1 MRHSIVPALLALI
14 VATPAFAQEEIN
26 LYSSRHYDTD
36 EALYSDF
43 EATTGIKINRIEDSA
58 DKLIERMRSEGEL
71 SQADVLVTVDVG
83 LIQRAEDAG
92 LFQPLSSE
100 LVVEV
105 VPENLRDETDL
116 WTGLT
121 TRARLIFFDKDDVTD
136 PPQTYQDLADP
147 KYKGM
152 ICTRSS
158 SNVYMLSLL
167 ASIVANNGDEAG
179 KEWAAG
185 LLANLA
191 RDPEGGD
198 TDQLR
203 GLISG
208 ECEIAVANHYYYLRG
223 VSSEV
228 TGLSEGIDKIGIV
241 FPNQETTGTHIN
253 LSAAGIAKYA
263 PHEENARAFI
273 EYLLSPRAQ
282 KLLAEGNNEFPVVA
296 GVELSPTLQ
305 QLGDFRH
312 DPIRIAEFG
321 ELSDRAQEI
330 YNEVGYK

>member
-208 ECEIAVANHYYYLRG
+208 ECDVAVANHYYFLRG
-223 VSSEV
+223 FGGDVS
-228 TGLSEGIDKIGIV
+228 GLSEEIDSIGWV
-241 FPNQETTGTHIN
+241 WPNQDDRGAHVN
-253 LSAAGIAKYA
+253 LATASMTAAA
-263 PHEENARAFI
+263 PNAENAVKFL
-273 EYLLSPRAQ
+273 EFLTSDFAQ
-282 KLLAEGNNEFPVVA
+282 THFASQNNEYPAVESA
-296 GVELSPTLQ
+296 PGVK
-305 QLGDFRH
+305 D
-312 DPIRIAEFG
+312 INRIAAF
-321 ELSDRAQEI
+321 LKAARAADAR
-330 YNEVGYK
+330 NGS

>member
-26 LYSSRHYDTD
+26 LYSSRHYETD

-43 EATTGIKINRIEDSA
+43 EETSGIKINRIEDSA

-71 SQADVLVTVDVG
+71 SQADVLITVDVG

-100 LVVEV
+100 LVVDV
-105 VPENLRDETDL
+105 VPENLRDVTDL

-121 TRARLIFFDKDDVTD
+121 TRARLIFYDKDDVTE

-152 ICTRSS
+152 VCTRSS

-167 ASIVANNGDEAG
+167 ASIIANNGEDAA
-179 KEWAAG
+179 KAWAAG
-185 LLANLA
+185 MLANLA

-208 ECEIAVANHYYYLRG
+208 ECEIALANHYYYLRG

-241 FPNQETTGTHIN
+241 FPTRRPPARTST
-253 LSAAGIAKYA
+253 SPPPASPSMRRTRRTPA
-263 PHEENARAFI
+263 PSSSIFSARARRSS
-273 EYLLSPRAQ
+273 SPKATTSSRSWPGSNSRRRSSSSATSGTIRS
-282 KLLAEGNNEFPVVA
+282 A
-296 GVELSPTLQ
+296 SPSS
-305 QLGDFRH
+305 
-312 DPIRIAEFG
+312 A
-321 ELSDRAQEI
+321 S
-330 YNEVGYK
+330 